1 MELQVLES
9 HENTM
14 TELRKKLDDLRITI
28 RVLQQ
33 IAYDEAFIN
42 GRPDEADKIDQLWL
56 DLSGWVAE
64 IRVQLAGASYDIE
77 LRGDLPMVEVVR

>member
-56 DLSGWVAE
+56 DLSGRVAE